1 MGTSPQD
8 GEHEGLYP
16 KLLIVYGGLQMTKE
30 YS

>member
-1 MGTSPQD
+1 MGTSPH